1 MKNLRY
7 VNVIKRDGSEVP
19 FNSEKI
25 YHAVKKAY
33 ISAGEPLFY
42 YGEWPDDDALQ
53 VTEWVMM
60 ELASI
65 AEHPFTEEIWKVSTK
80 KIQNVVEKILMEK
93 DPNVAKIYVSYK

>member
-1 MKNLRY
+1 MKNFKY

-19 FNSEKI
+19 FNLEKI

-42 YGEWPDDDALQ
+42 KDDALD

-60 ELASI
+60 ELDSI
-65 AEHPFTEEIWKVSTK
+65 AEYPFSEKIWKVSTK
-80 KIQNVVEKILMEK
+80 KIRDVVEKMLTKK
-93 DPNVAKIYVSYK
+93 DPDVAKIYVSYK

>member
-7 VNVIKRDGSEVP
+7 VNVIKRDGSEIP
-19 FNSEKI
+19 FNSKKI

-33 ISAGEPLFY
+33 ISAGEPLFC
-42 YGEWPDDDALQ
+42 DDDALQ

-65 AEHPFTEEIWKVSTK
+65 AEHPFTEEIRKVPTK
-80 KIQNVVEKILMEK
+80 KIRDVVEKILAEK